1 MSSRVVPCARF
12 AALLCLFAGS
22 SSAAQRPAPAA
33 TGTIVG
39 RVTRDGTVEPVRAS
53 LSVADAGLRTYTE
66 DDGRYVLRGLPAGRA
81 SLVVRAL
88 GYRPDTVT
96 LTVIAGDSVR
106 ADLALT
112 PIPFALAPVQSV
124 ARSPDRRRFEE
135 TPDAGSFTV
144 TGPMLATLPALGE
157 TDILRVVQML
167 PGVVARND
175 FSAGYNVRGGEA
187 DQNLI
192 LLDGVP
198 IYNPF
203 HLAGVYSTFIE
214 PAVGDITL
222 YTGGFP
228 ARYGGRLSS
237 VLDVT
242 SRAEERPGVHGSMT
256 ASLLATSAAVGGAIN
271 GGRTSWNVAARRTY
285 ADAVVDAVTDE
296 YDFPYHFQDTQLFV
310 RHTGS
315 SDTLSVTAYA
325 GLDELA
331 PTGDREEQVGLRW
344 GNALIGARWSGRIG
358 EARAEQRLSFSSFMA
373 GLELGGDQYE
383 FANDVTDVRA
393 AGIIDWNIGSRPMTA
408 GYDVAVVSATYLLR
422 ARVSSDPLFELHQ
435 RPTELS
441 AFVETMWRPDTKT
454 MIRTSLRGESVPLAR
469 WAGLSPRIA
478 AKRFLRPDVA
488 LTASVGRHAQ
498 WLHALRNEDV
508 PLRLLDFWVASDR
521 TAPVSLTDQLVVG
534 TELWPTTARFLRVEG
549 YYKRYQ
555 RLLEWNPAEDFGVH
569 GDEFTEGGGHS
580 YGVDVLVRQLEIGAA
595 AGWLSYSYGVSHREQ
610 EGTSYFPPQDR
621 RHSLNLVGSYRAG
634 RYVLGAHFAYGSGLP
649 YTSVVGQFNK
659 WRYDPGTGQWHP
671 PGDPA
676 PAGGARNGTRYP
688 PYHRLD
694 LSVARSYRLGR
705 AELTP
710 FLQVVNVY
718 NRHNVFTYLFDYES
732 SPPQR
737 ERVQQLP
744 VVPSIGLEV
753 TW

>member
-1 MSSRVVPCARF
+1 MSGRALSCARLTAVLCSV
-12 AALLCLFAGS
+12 AA
-22 SSAAQRPAPAA
+22 APAA
-33 TGTIVG
+33 AQLPAPPATGAIVG
-39 RVTRDGTVEPVRAS
+39 QVTREGTVEPVRAS
-53 LSVADAGLRTYTE
+53 LSIAAAGRRTYSDE
-66 DDGRYVLRGLPAGRA
+66 DGRYVLRGVPPGHTW
-81 SLVVRAL
+81 LVVRAL
-88 GYRPDTVT
+88 GYRPDTVS
-96 LTVIAGDSVR
+96 LLVGAGDSVR
-106 ADLALT
+106 ADFALV

-144 TGPMLATLPALGE
+144 SGPMLATLPALGE
-157 TDILRVVQML
+157 TDIMRVVQML

-242 SRAEERPGVHGSMT
+242 SRAEERPGVHGSAT
-256 ASLLATSAAVGGAIN
+256 ASLLATSVAVGGALN

-285 ADAVVDAVTDE
+285 ADAVVDALSDD
-296 YDFPYHFQDTQLFV
+296 YDFPYHFQDAQLFV
-310 RHTGS
+310 RHAGH

-325 GLDELA
+325 GLDQLA
-331 PTGDREEQVGLRW
+331 PAGEGDERVGLRW
-344 GNALIGARWSGRIG
+344 GNALVGARWSGRIG
-358 EARAEQRLSFSSFMA
+358 EAREEQRVSVSTFMA

-383 FANDVTDVRA
+383 FANDVSDFRA
-393 AGIIDWNIGSRPMTA
+393 AGIVDWTIRERQMTA
-408 GYDVAVVSATYLLR
+408 GYDVAAVSATYLLR
-422 ARVSSDPLFELHQ
+422 ARVSDSPLFELRQ

-441 AFVETMWRPDTKT
+441 AFVETMWRPDAKT
-454 MIRTSLRGESVPLAR
+454 MIRTSLRGESVPLAK

-478 AKRFLRPDVA
+478 GKRFLRDDVA

-508 PLRLLDFWVASDR
+508 PLRLLDFWVASDA
-521 TAPVSLTDQLVVG
+521 TAPVSLTDQVVVG
-534 TELWPTTARFLRVEG
+534 TELWPTSFRFLRVEG

-569 GDEFTEGGGHS
+569 GDEFMEGGGHS
-580 YGVDVLVRQLEIGAA
+580 YGVDVLLRQLEIGAA

-610 EGTSYFPPQDR
+610 EEITYFPPQDR
-621 RHSLNLVGSYRAG
+621 RHTLNLVGSYRAG
-634 RYVLGAHFAYGSGLP
+634 RYVLGGHFAYGSGLP

-659 WRYDPGTGQWHP
+659 WRYDPGTGRWNP
-671 PGDPA
+671 PSEPA

-694 LSVARSYRLGR
+694 LSIARSFRLGR

-718 NRHNVFTYLFDYES
+718 NRQNVFTYLFDYES

-737 ERVQQLP
+737 SRVQQLP

>member
-1 MSSRVVPCARF
+1 MSRS
-12 AALLCLFAGS
+12 AA
-22 SSAAQRPAPAA
+22 SSARLLAMSVAFTATGVAAQLPAPAP
-33 TGTIVG
+33 TGTVAG
-39 RVTRDGTVEPVRAS
+39 TVTRRGTTEPVRAA
-53 LSVADAGLRTYTE
+53 LTIAGLRTYS
-66 DDGRYVLRGLPAGRA
+66 DADGRYSLRGVAAGRR

-88 GYRPDTVT
+88 GYRPDTVV
-96 LTVIAGDSVR
+96 LTVVPADSVR
-106 ADLALT
+106 ADVALV
-112 PIPFALAPVQSV
+112 PVPFALAPVQSV

-144 TGPMLATLPALGE
+144 SGPMLATLPALGE
-157 TDILRVVQML
+157 TDVLRVVQML

-237 VLDVT
+237 VLDVA
-242 SRAEERPGVHGSMT
+242 SRAEERPGFHGTLT
-256 ASLLATSAAVGGAIN
+256 ASLLATSLAAGGSVE

-296 YDFPYHFQDTQLFV
+296 YDFPYHFQDAQLFV
-310 RHTGS
+310 RRAGV

-331 PTGDREEQVGLRW
+331 PAGAGGEQVGLRW
-344 GNALIGARWSGRIG
+344 GNALVGARWAGRMG
-358 EARAEQRLSFSSFMA
+358 DARAEQRLSLSTFNA
-373 GLELGGDQYE
+373 GLELGGNQYR

-393 AGIIDWNIGSRPMTA
+393 AGIVDLTVGERPLTA
-408 GYDVAVVSATYLLR
+408 GYDVAAVSATYVLR
-422 ARVSSDPLFELHQ
+422 ARIREEPLFELRQ
-435 RPTELS
+435 RPTEL
-441 AFVETMWRPDTKT
+441 ATFLETTWRPGTRT
-454 MIRTSLRGESVPLAR
+454 MIRTSLRGEFVPLAR

-478 AKRFLRPDVA
+478 AKRFLRDDIA
-488 LTASVGRHAQ
+488 LTASIGRHAQ

-508 PLRLLDFWVASDR
+508 PLRLLDFWVGSDR
-521 TAPVSLTDQLVVG
+521 TAPVSLTDQIVVG
-534 TELWPTTARFLRVEG
+534 AELWPTSFRFLRVEG

-555 RLLEWNPAEDFGVH
+555 RLLEWNPAEDFTVH
-569 GDEFTEGGGHS
+569 GDEFREGRGHS
-580 YGVDVLVRQLEIGAA
+580 YGADVILRQLEVGAA

-610 EGTSYFPPQDR
+610 EGTRYFPPQDR
-621 RHSLNLVGSYRAG
+621 RHSLNVVGSYRTR

-659 WRYDPGTGQWHP
+659 WRYDPGTGAWSP

-718 NRHNVFTYLFDYES
+718 NRQNVFTYLFDYAS

-737 ERVQQLP
+737 ERIQQLP
-744 VVPSIGLEV
+744 VVPSVGLQV